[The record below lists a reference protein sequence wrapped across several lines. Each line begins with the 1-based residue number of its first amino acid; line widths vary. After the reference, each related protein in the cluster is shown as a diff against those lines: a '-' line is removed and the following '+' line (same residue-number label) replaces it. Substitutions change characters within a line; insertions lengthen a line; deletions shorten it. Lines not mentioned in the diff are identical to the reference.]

1 MMSIEDDIKQIKKDI
16 KEIKQRLLM
25 EGNVPDTKNVFLN
38 NEELAKRW
46 GIRASSLYQT
56 RRKGFTDSKYKD
68 LKYIKLGNK
77 VAYRLSDVI
86 AFEDTRE
93 FKLGVSTFENEEKD
107 INEIEQR
114 PLMDGNV
121 QDISLTT
128 EELAKRWNLSARTLE
143 NSRQKNYTD
152 SPYKDLR
159 YYKFGRKITYK
170 LSDVI
175 AFEDTR
181 EFKLGVS
188 TFENEEKDINEIVQ
202 RTHMEDNI
210 TDTENTLLTTQEL
223 AKRWNM
229 SARTLENSRHKG
241 SASSKYKNLKY
252 IKFGNKVSYKLSDV
266 IAFENSTIS
275 VLVNPREFKL
285 GSVSVGNEEDDS

>member
-1 MMSIEDDIKQIKKDI
+1 MSIEDDIKQIKKDI

-77 VAYRLSDVI
+77 VAYR
-86 AFEDTRE
+86 
-93 FKLGVSTFENEEKD
+93 
-107 INEIEQR
+107 
-114 PLMDGNV
+114 
-121 QDISLTT
+121 
-128 EELAKRWNLSARTLE
+128 
-143 NSRQKNYTD
+143 
-152 SPYKDLR
+152 
-159 YYKFGRKITYK
+159 